1 MPTPAPEFFPAG
13 PSDIIDGTLVRAKAA
28 SGFAGWKQRALPTK
42 DEDLPFVLV
51 WHGGDRTEPWG
62 DANVGAPTF
71 DHTLK
76 LIVVVAVTAETPDGL
91 DAGIVAATERVR
103 AALLTD
109 PSWIGLFEACT
120 KADVGYAFP
129 GDGQIPYARGLIEF
143 EVAFRSEW
151 APVVLNDFVDMAVG
165 SPGGSATAG
174 LPQQVI
180 TLPTEASP

>member
-1 MPTPAPEFFPAG
+1 MIGTPEFFPAG
-13 PSDIIDGTLVRAKAA
+13 PTEIIDGTLSRAKAA
-28 SGFAGWKQRALPTK
+28 AGVTNAWKQRPLPVK

-91 DAGIVAATERVR
+91 DPLVTTTTERVR

-109 PSWIGLFEACT
+109 PTWIGLFEACH
-120 KADVGYAFP
+120 KADIGYAFP
-129 GDGQIPYARGLIEF
+129 SDGQIPYARGLIEF
-143 EVAFRSEW
+143 EVTFRSEW
-151 APVVLNDFVDMAVG
+151 SPADPPDFLGM
-165 SPGGSATAG
+165 SIRNPNG
-174 LPQQVI
+174 LPTQVI
-180 TLPTEASP
+180 TLPGATP